1 MRQQLAR
8 SLSGPI
14 RLWLVVVVLWAGAT
28 LFRTNRFWAP
38 DSNPAESWGNPW
50 VWIDLF
56 VPPILFAV
64 AGSYQPRGGKSSP
77 VGGSSASV
85 TVIQLTLV

>member
-56 VPPILFAV
+56 VPPILFAAMLIALQTISRLV
-64 AGSYQPRGGKSSP
+64 SELFHRPRGR
-77 VGGSSASV
+77 
-85 TVIQLTLV
+85 